1 MEIDADLCYRA
12 LVSRDARFDG
22 RFFTGVLTTGV
33 YCRPVCPARTPL
45 RRNCTFFGSA
55 AAAAAAGFRPCLRC
69 RPESSPGTPA
79 WAGTSAT
86 VTRALR
92 LIGEGVLEEGDVG
105 QLATRLGMGER
116 QLRRLFV
123 EHLGAAPTAVE
134 QTRRVHFA
142 KKLLDETDLPITQ
155 IAFSAGFGSVRR
167 FNGAMHR
174 IYGRSPRELRR
185 HGEAAASGA
194 AIRLRLGYRPPLD
207 WHAVLAFLAP
217 RAIPG
222 VEVVTGEAYLRSV
235 AIGAYRG
242 VIRVTAGTGDFLVLE
257 TDAAA
262 AAELPRIVAR
272 VRAMFDLGAD
282 PQRIEDHL
290 AADPRLRALVLRR
303 PGLRL
308 PGTWDG
314 FELAVR
320 AVLGQQVT
328 VRGATTLA
336 GRLAAQYGE
345 PLDSGLA
352 GIDRLFPLPRALV
365 GFSGRGMPA
374 QRGET
379 IRELARRAA
388 TDASLFAAGRDLDA
402 FVAELS
408 DIPGLGPWTAHYVA
422 MRALGEPD
430 AFPASDLGLRRAIAA
445 VEGTETPSPAAL
457 QQRAEAWRPW
467 RSYAAMHLW
476 TCLADEGAR
485 GGGRGAR
492 VGGCGPGPAVY

>member
-1 MEIDADLCYRA
+1 MEMDADLCYRA
-12 LVSRDARFDG
+12 LASRDARFDG
-22 RFFTGVLTTGV
+22 RFFTGVRTTGV

-79 WAGTSAT
+79 WSGTSAT

-92 LIGEGVLEEGDVG
+92 LIGEGVLEEGDVE
-105 QLATRLGMGER
+105 QLAARVGMGER

-155 IAFSAGFGSVRR
+155 IAFTAGFGSVRR
-167 FNGAMHR
+167 FNGAMR
-174 IYGRSPRELRR
+174 AIYGRNPRELRQR
-185 HGEAAASGA
+185 GAAAGGA
-194 AIRLRLGYRPPLD
+194 TIRLRLAYRPPFD
-207 WHAVLAFLAP
+207 WREMVAFLAP

-222 VEVVTGEAYLRSV
+222 IEMVTGEAYTRSV
-235 AIGAYRG
+235 TIGAHRG
-242 VIRVTAGTGDFLVLE
+242 IIRVTPGDGDFLVLE
-257 TDAAA
+257 TGAAA

-282 PQRIEDHL
+282 PQRIDAHL
-290 AADPRLRALVLRR
+290 AADPVLRR
-303 PGLRL
+303 LMRRRPGIRL

-314 FELAVR
+314 FELAIR
-320 AVLGQQVT
+320 AILGQQVT
-328 VRGATTLA
+328 VRGASTLA

-345 PLDSGLA
+345 RLECGVA
-352 GIDRLFPLPRALV
+352 GIDRLFPTPPVLARNTVA
-365 GFSGRGMPA
+365 GMPE
-374 QRGET
+374 QRAET
-379 IRELARRAA
+379 IRALAQRVAA
-388 TDASLFAAGRDLDA
+388 TPALFTTGRPLDS
-402 FVAELS
+402 FVSEMIA
-408 DIPGLGPWTAHYVA
+408 IRGLGAWTAHYVA

-430 AFPASDLGLRRAIAA
+430 AFPAADLGLRRAVAA
-445 VEGTETPSPAAL
+445 ITGGRAPSPAL
-457 QQRAEAWRPW
+457 MQQRAEAWRPW

-476 TCLADEGAR
+476 ASLQASGAEA
-485 GGGRGAR
+485 GR
-492 VGGCGPGPAVY
+492 